1 LTSGFRKAIARRWRH
16 RRPAHDW
23 RCETIV
29 NATFNHYLLE
39 LTSVDPGRLSDPDS
53 LSALV
58 VAAAGAVGMPGLGP
72 PVAREGAGEIAI
84 ALLCLEGHIVLHC
97 VPAQG
102 ICLIDIVARAPADV
116 GKGIE
121 VISRRLTR

>member
-1 LTSGFRKAIARRWRH
+1 
-16 RRPAHDW
+16 
-23 RCETIV
+23 V

-39 LTSVDPGRLSDPDS
+39 LTSVDPVRLSDPDS
-53 LSALV
+53 LAALV

-121 VISRRLTR
+121 VISRRLAR

>member
-1 LTSGFRKAIARRWRH
+1 VFRKAIAKRSRH
-16 RRPAHDW
+16 PQLAPDRYGER
-23 RCETIV
+23 IV

-39 LTSVDPGRLSDPDS
+39 LTSVDPVRLRDPDS

-72 PVAREGAGEIAI
+72 PVAREGAGEFAV

-97 VPAQG
+97 APAEG
-102 ICLIDIVARAPADV
+102 VCLIDIVARAPADV
-116 GKGIE
+116 GKGID
-121 VISRRLTR
+121 VISRRLAS

>member
-1 LTSGFRKAIARRWRH
+1 VS
-16 RRPAHDW
+16 
-23 RCETIV
+23 V
-29 NATFNHYLLE
+29 TFNHQLVE
-39 LTSVDPGRLSDPDS
+39 LTSVDPGRLRSTDM

-72 PVAREGAGEIAI
+72 PVAREGAGEIAV

-97 VPAQG
+97 APAEG

-116 GKGIE
+116 GKGID
-121 VISRRLTR
+121 VISRRLAS

>member
-1 LTSGFRKAIARRWRH
+1 MRWR
-16 RRPAHDW
+16 RPPLGPDRALP
-23 RCETIV
+23 ILV

-39 LTSVDPGRLSDPDS
+39 LTSADPVRLGDPDV

-72 PVAREGAGEIAI
+72 PVAREGAGEIAV

-97 VPAQG
+97 VPAEG

-116 GKGIE
+116 SKGIE
-121 VISRRLTR
+121 VITRRLGS

>member
-1 LTSGFRKAIARRWRH
+1 MLWRRSPPGPDPEREA
-16 RRPAHDW
+16 P
-23 RCETIV
+23 V
-29 NATFNHYLLE
+29 NPTFNHYLLE
-39 LTSVDPGRLSDPDS
+39 LTSVSSARLRDTDG

-72 PVAREGAGEIAI
+72 PVAREGAGEIAV

-97 VPAQG
+97 APEEG

-121 VISRRLTR
+121 VISRRLGS

>member
-1 LTSGFRKAIARRWRH
+1 MLGFRRDTGKQSRTPPLECRRL
-16 RRPAHDW
+16 
-23 RCETIV
+23 V

-39 LTSVDPGRLSDPDS
+39 ITDLNPERLRDTDG

-72 PVAREGAGEIAI
+72 PVAREGAGDIAV

-97 VPAQG
+97 APAEG
-102 ICLIDIVARAPADV
+102 ICLVDIVARAPADV
-116 GKGIE
+116 GKGID
-121 VISRRLTR
+121 VISRRLAT

>member
-1 LTSGFRKAIARRWRH
+1 MSDA
-16 RRPAHDW
+16 P
-23 RCETIV
+23 V

-39 LTSVDPGRLSDPDS
+39 VIDLNPERLRDTDG

-72 PVAREGAGEIAI
+72 PVAREGAGDIAV

-97 VPAQG
+97 APDEGV
-102 ICLIDIVARAPADV
+102 CLVDIVARAPADV
-116 GKGIE
+116 GKGID
-121 VISRRLTR
+121 VISRRLGS